1 LGSLTSRGARAY
13 SLQIWKKRDAIIAVI
28 ALASILSHLVL
39 RFAPGA
45 PRGMADLPLFVALA
59 CGGAPLLAV
68 LLRQLLGGQLGSDLL
83 AGVAIITSVLLGEYL
98 IASVVV
104 LMLSGGQALEA
115 YAIRRASSVLDA
127 LARRNPTAAHRR
139 AGEDLVDIQL
149 DDIRVGDVLVVLPH
163 EICPADGFVRLGS
176 STMDESYLTGEPF
189 LIRKTTGSAVIS
201 GAINGDAALTIAVE
215 RRAVDSRYAR
225 IMEIVRTAEENR
237 PSMRRLADR
246 LGAWYTPVAL
256 LVAAGGWMVSG
267 QPARFL
273 AVIVIAT
280 PCPLLLAIPVAIIGS
295 ISLAA
300 KRGIIIKD
308 AALLERIGSCRT
320 VMFDKTGTLTLGQPA
335 LTGILCAPGF
345 STRDALQLAASL
357 ELYSKH
363 PLAAAV
369 VREAEKTAVGLLP
382 VTEMSEKAGAGLTGR
397 VAGRFVRVT
406 GRPKLSP
413 EHLTG
418 LPAEAAGMEC
428 LLLVDEIFAAAFRFH
443 DVPRRES
450 QSFVRHLRPKHA
462 MTRVLLVSGDRE
474 SEVRYLAGVVGI
486 KDVYFGQSPEQK
498 LAIVNEETRRQH
510 TLFVGDGLNDAP
522 AMMAATVGVAI
533 GQNSD
538 VTAEAAGAVILE
550 GSLAKVD
557 ELIHI
562 GNRMKRVALQSAVGG
577 ILLSMVGMAAAAV
590 GLLPALAG
598 VIAQEVIDVAAVL
611 NALRAAIPP
620 KDLTDF

>member
-1 LGSLTSRGARAY
+1 MA
-13 SLQIWKKRDAIIAVI
+13 AV
-28 ALASILSHLVL
+28 
-39 RFAPGA
+39 
-45 PRGMADLPLFVALA
+45 PLLVALA

-68 LLRQLLGGQLGSDLL
+68 LLRQLLGGQFGSDLL

-98 IASVVV
+98 IAAVVV

-163 EICPADGFVRLGS
+163 EICPADGVVQLGS

-201 GAINGDAALTIAVE
+201 GAINGDAALTVAVE

-256 LVAAGGWMVSG
+256 LVAAAGWMISG

-280 PCPLLLAIPVAIIGS
+280 PCPLLLAIPVAIIGA

-308 AALLERIGSCRT
+308 AGLLERIGSCRT

-345 STRDALQLAASL
+345 STRNALQLAASL

-397 VAGRFVRVT
+397 VADRFVRIT

-418 LPAEAAGMEC
+418 LPEEAAGMEC
-428 LLLVDEIFAAAFRFH
+428 LLLVDEMFAAAFRFH

-462 MTRVLLVSGDRE
+462 MSRVLLVSGDRE

-498 LAIVNEETRRQH
+498 LAIVTEETRRQH

-577 ILLSMVGMAAAAV
+577 ILLSVVGMAAAAV

>member
-1 LGSLTSRGARAY
+1 VA
-13 SLQIWKKRDAIIAVI
+13 AIV
-28 ALASILSHLVL
+28 SHLVL
-39 RFAPGA
+39 RYAFAA
-45 PRGMADLPLFVALA
+45 HRGVADLPLFVALLF
-59 CGGAPLLAV
+59 GGAPLLAV
-68 LLRQLLGGQLGSDLL
+68 LLRQAFRRQFGSDLL
-83 AGVAIITSVLLGEYL
+83 AGVAIVTSVLLGEYL
-98 IASVVV
+98 IAAVVV
-104 LMLSGGQALEA
+104 LMLSGGQALED
-115 YAIRRASSVLDA
+115 YATRRASSVLDA

-139 AGEDLVDIQL
+139 AGDDLVDVRL

-163 EICPADGFVRLGS
+163 EICPADGIVQLGS

-189 LIRKTTGSAVIS
+189 LIRKTKGSAVIS

-225 IMEIVRTAEENR
+225 IMEIVRAAEENR
-237 PSMRRLADR
+237 PGMRRLADR
-246 LGAWYTPVAL
+246 LA
-256 LVAAGGWMVSG
+256 AAGWTISG

-280 PCPLLLAIPVAIIGS
+280 PCPLLLAIPVAIIGA

-300 KRGIIIKD
+300 RRGIIIKD
-308 AALLERIGSCRT
+308 AGLLERIGSCRT
-320 VMFDKTGTLTLGQPA
+320 VLFDKTGTLTIGQPA
-335 LTGILCAPGF
+335 LTEILCAPGF
-345 STRDALQLAASL
+345 DRRDVLRLAASL

-369 VREAEKTAVGLLP
+369 VGEAETAKVGLLP
-382 VTEMSEKAGAGLTGR
+382 VMEMSEKAGAGLTGR
-397 VAGRFVRVT
+397 VANRAVRIT
-406 GRPKLSP
+406 GRRKLSP
-413 EHLTG
+413 EHLRG
-418 LPAEAAGMEC
+418 LPEEAEGMEC
-428 LLLVDEIFAAAFRFH
+428 VVLVDETFAAAFRFH
-443 DVPRRES
+443 DGPRRES
-450 QSFVRHLRPKHA
+450 QSFVGHLRPKHA
-462 MTRVLLVSGDRE
+462 MSRILLVSGDRE

-486 KDVYFGQSPEQK
+486 KDIHFGQSPEQK
-498 LAIVNEETRRQH
+498 LAIVNEETRRQP

-522 AMMAATVGVAI
+522 AMMAATVGVTI

-562 GNRMKRVALQSAVGG
+562 GNRMKRIALQSAVGG
-577 ILLSMVGMAAAAV
+577 ILLSIVGMAAAAF

-598 VIAQEVIDVAAVL
+598 VIAQEVIDVVAVL

>member
-1 LGSLTSRGARAY
+1 
-13 SLQIWKKRDAIIAVI
+13 
-28 ALASILSHLVL
+28 
-39 RFAPGA
+39 
-45 PRGMADLPLFVALA
+45 MADVPLLVALA

-68 LLRQLLGGQLGSDLL
+68 LLRQLLGGQFGSDLL

-163 EICPADGFVRLGS
+163 EICPADGVVQLGS

-189 LIRKTTGSAVIS
+189 RIRKTTGSAVIS

-256 LVAAGGWMVSG
+256 LVAAAGWMISG

-397 VAGRFVRVT
+397 VADRFVRIT

-462 MTRVLLVSGDRE
+462 MSRVLLVSGDRE
-474 SEVRYLAGVVGI
+474 AEVRYLAGVVGI

-498 LAIVNEETRRQH
+498 LAIVNAETRRQH

-577 ILLSMVGMAAAAV
+577 ILLSVVGMAAAAV

>member
-1 LGSLTSRGARAY
+1 MGSLTPRGPRAY
-13 SLQIWKKRDAIIAVI
+13 SLQVWKKRDAIIAVI

-45 PRGMADLPLFVALA
+45 PRGMADFPLFVALA

-68 LLRQLLGGQLGSDLL
+68 LLRQLLGGQFGSDLL
-83 AGVAIITSVLLGEYL
+83 AGVAIITAVLLGEYL

-104 LMLSGGQALEA
+104 LMLSGGQALEG

-139 AGEDLVDIQL
+139 AGEELVDIQL

-163 EICPADGFVRLGS
+163 EICPADGVVQLGS

-256 LVAAGGWMVSG
+256 LVAAAGWTISG

-280 PCPLLLAIPVAIIGS
+280 PCPLLLAIPVAIIGA

-308 AALLERIGSCRT
+308 AGLLERIGSCRT

-397 VAGRFVRVT
+397 VADRFVRIT

-462 MTRVLLVSGDRE
+462 MSRVLLVSGDRE

-498 LAIVNEETRRQH
+498 LAIVTEETRRQH

-577 ILLSMVGMAAAAV
+577 ILLSVVGMAAAAV

>member
-1 LGSLTSRGARAY
+1 MA
-13 SLQIWKKRDAIIAVI
+13 AV
-28 ALASILSHLVL
+28 
-39 RFAPGA
+39 
-45 PRGMADLPLFVALA
+45 PLLVALA

-68 LLRQLLGGQLGSDLL
+68 LLRQLLGGQFGSDLL

-98 IASVVV
+98 IAAVVV

-163 EICPADGFVRLGS
+163 EICPADGVVQLGS

-201 GAINGDAALTIAVE
+201 GAINGDAALTVAVE

-256 LVAAGGWMVSG
+256 LVAAAGWMISG

-280 PCPLLLAIPVAIIGS
+280 PCPLLLAIPVAIIGA

-308 AALLERIGSCRT
+308 AGLLERIGSCRT

-345 STRDALQLAASL
+345 STRNALQLAASL

-397 VAGRFVRVT
+397 VADRFVRIT

-418 LPAEAAGMEC
+418 LPEEAAGMEC
-428 LLLVDEIFAAAFRFH
+428 LLLVDEMFAAAFRFH

-462 MTRVLLVSGDRE
+462 MSRVLLVSGDRE

-498 LAIVNEETRRQH
+498 LAIVTEETRRQH

-533 GQNSD
+533 GQNSN

-577 ILLSMVGMAAAAV
+577 ILLSVVGMAAAAV

>member
-1 LGSLTSRGARAY
+1 LGSLTPRGARAY
-13 SLQIWKKRDAIIAVI
+13 SLQVWKKRDAIIAVI

-39 RFAPGA
+39 RYAPGT
-45 PRGMADLPLFVALA
+45 PRGMADLPLFIALA

-68 LLRQLLGGQLGSDLL
+68 LLRQLLGGQFGSDLL

-163 EICPADGFVRLGS
+163 EICPADGVVQLGS

-256 LVAAGGWMVSG
+256 LVAAAGWMVSG

-369 VREAEKTAVGLLP
+369 VREAEQTAVGLLP

-397 VAGRFVRVT
+397 VADRFVRIT
-406 GRPKLSP
+406 GRPKLLS

-462 MTRVLLVSGDRE
+462 MSRVLLVSGDRE
-474 SEVRYLAGVVGI
+474 AEVRYLAGVVGI

-577 ILLSMVGMAAAAV
+577 ILLSVVGMAAAAV

>member
-1 LGSLTSRGARAY
+1 LGSLTPGGARAY
-13 SLQIWKKRDAIIAVI
+13 SLQVWRKRGAIIAVI

-39 RFAPGA
+39 RYAPGA
-45 PRGMADLPLFVALA
+45 PRGVADFPLFVALA

-68 LLRQLLGGQLGSDLL
+68 LLRQLLGGQFGSDLL
-83 AGVAIITSVLLGEYL
+83 AGVAIITSALLGEYL
-98 IASVVV
+98 IAAVVV
-104 LMLSGGQALEA
+104 LMLSGGQALEG
-115 YAIRRASSVLDA
+115 YATRRASSVLDA

-139 AGEDLVDIQL
+139 AGENLVDIQL

-163 EICPADGFVRLGS
+163 EICPADGVVRLGS

-189 LIRKTTGSAVIS
+189 LIRKTTGSGVIS

-256 LVAAGGWMVSG
+256 LVAAAGWMISG

-280 PCPLLLAIPVAIIGS
+280 PCPLLLAIPVAIIGA

-300 KRGIIIKD
+300 KRGIIVKD
-308 AALLERIGSCRT
+308 AGLLERIGSCRT
-320 VMFDKTGTLTLGQPA
+320 VLFDKTGTLTLGQPA

-345 STRDALQLAASL
+345 STHDALQLAASL

-397 VAGRFVRVT
+397 VADRSVRIT
-406 GRPKLSP
+406 GRAKLSP
-413 EHLTG
+413 EYLTG
-418 LPAEAAGMEC
+418 LPAEAEGMEC

-450 QSFVRHLRPKHA
+450 QSFARHLRPKHA
-462 MTRVLLVSGDRE
+462 MNRVLLVSGDRE

-498 LAIVNEETRRQH
+498 LGIVNEETRRQH

-577 ILLSMVGMAAAAV
+577 ILLSVVGMAAAAV

>member
-1 LGSLTSRGARAY
+1 
-13 SLQIWKKRDAIIAVI
+13 
-28 ALASILSHLVL
+28 
-39 RFAPGA
+39 
-45 PRGMADLPLFVALA
+45 MADFPLFVALA

-68 LLRQLLGGQLGSDLL
+68 LLRQLLGGQFGSDLL

-163 EICPADGFVRLGS
+163 EICPADGVVQLGS

-256 LVAAGGWMVSG
+256 LVAAAGWMVSG

-397 VAGRFVRVT
+397 VADRFVRIT

-474 SEVRYLAGVVGI
+474 AEVRYLAGVVGI

-577 ILLSMVGMAAAAV
+577 ILLSVVGMAAAAV

>member
-1 LGSLTSRGARAY
+1 V
-13 SLQIWKKRDAIIAVI
+13 Q
-28 ALASILSHLVL
+28 
-39 RFAPGA
+39 
-45 PRGMADLPLFVALA
+45 
-59 CGGAPLLAV
+59 
-68 LLRQLLGGQLGSDLL
+68 
-83 AGVAIITSVLLGEYL
+83 
-98 IASVVV
+98 
-104 LMLSGGQALEA
+104 
-115 YAIRRASSVLDA
+115 
-127 LARRNPTAAHRR
+127 
-139 AGEDLVDIQL
+139 
-149 DDIRVGDVLVVLPH
+149 
-163 EICPADGFVRLGS
+163 LGS

-256 LVAAGGWMVSG
+256 LVAAAGWTISG

-280 PCPLLLAIPVAIIGS
+280 PCPLLLAIPVAIIGA

-308 AALLERIGSCRT
+308 AGLLERIGSCRT

-397 VAGRFVRVT
+397 VADRFVRIT

-450 QSFVRHLRPKHA
+450 QSFVRHLLPKHA
-462 MTRVLLVSGDRE
+462 MSRILLVSGDRE

-538 VTAEAAGAVILE
+538 VTAEAAGAVILD